1 MKKIGILNYGMGNLF
16 SISFALKKQGA
27 EAVIT
32 KGGNFQEFD
41 ALVIPGVGSFGAAM
55 QKIEVK
61 KKELGDFVTSGKPI
75 LGICLGLQVLF
86 EESEESPGVK
96 GLSFLLGKVV
106 KFRFADK
113 VPQIGWNTI
122 KRNKLNPLLNGI
134 PNDSSVYFVHSY
146 YPRPLVSEIKL
157 LESEYGEKFCAGV
170 VDANIY
176 GLQFHPEKSGKVGE
190 LILKNFIELI

>member
-1 MKKIGILNYGMGNLF
+1 MKKIGILDYGMGNLF
-16 SISFALKKQGA
+16 SISYALKKQGA

-32 KGGNFQEFD
+32 QGRNLEEFD

-55 QKIEVK
+55 QKIQGK
-61 KKELGDFVTSGKPI
+61 KKELGDFATSGKPI
-75 LGICLGLQVLF
+75 LGICLGMQVLF

-122 KRNKLNPLLNGI
+122 KRSKKNSLLNGVAE
-134 PNDSSVYFVHSY
+134 DSSVYFVHSY
-146 YPRPLVSEIKL
+146 YPQPLDPEIKL

-170 VDANIY
+170 QDANIY
-176 GLQFHPEKSGKVGE
+176 GLQFHPEKSGKIGE